1 MSGGQPAR
9 CPDCGGNLYLEPDLI
24 EAMADLVCLQCSR
37 RFRHGRGPRP
47 GAATRQLPGDRAG
60 MAARADVARDTE

>member
-1 MSGGQPAR
+1 MSGTPVPR

-37 RFRHGRGPRP
+37 RFHQRPGSGRLEAARGPASNP
-47 GAATRQLPGDRAG
+47 AAVTPADAAGDPP
-60 MAARADVARDTE
+60 

>member
-1 MSGGQPAR
+1 MSLAPPSR

-37 RFRHGRGPRP
+37 RFRHGRGPRS
-47 GAATRQLPGDRAG
+47 GAASRLLPGDRAPTRIPTNPTG
-60 MAARADVARDTE
+60 DPC

>member
-1 MSGGQPAR
+1 MSRPEPSR

-37 RFRHGRGPRP
+37 RFHQSRGPRSGP
-47 GAATRQLPGDRAG
+47 ASRLLPGDRAASG
-60 MAARADVARDTE
+60 VPTNQSGDSC